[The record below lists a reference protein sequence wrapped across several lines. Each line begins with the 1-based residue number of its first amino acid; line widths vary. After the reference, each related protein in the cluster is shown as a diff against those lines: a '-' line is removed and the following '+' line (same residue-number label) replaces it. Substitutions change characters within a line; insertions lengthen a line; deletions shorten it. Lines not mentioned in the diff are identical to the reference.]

1 MQRRAFIIF
10 IKTIFL
16 GFLLGDPVSTPHSLR
31 IGFRSGDNPDAFH
44 LYLFRVPGERVYLGR
59 LLELPSVADPHQ
71 NILAEPQAI
80 WKMIHLTS
88 REPSFYTCAWKR
100 CPVLCYTRTLSCAEV
115 LWCLQTNN
123 SPFVCTGKQT
133 AKSVFERFL
142 ERIDDELPKA
152 NKRTRVPGDNVG
164 SKMH

>member
-31 IGFRSGDNPDAFH
+31 SGFRCGDAPDVFP
-44 LYLFRVPGERVYLGR
+44 LYLFRDKPEKAYLWR
-59 LLELPSVADPHQ
+59 WSELSLVADPHQ

-100 CPVLCYTRTLSCAEV
+100 CPVFCYTRTLSCAEV

-123 SPFVCTGKQT
+123 SPFVCTSKQT
-133 AKSVFERFL
+133 AKSLFERSL
-142 ERIDDELPKA
+142 ERIDDRIAGKRRELKQ
-152 NKRTRVPGDNVG
+152 KDVLLRL
-164 SKMH
+164 